1 MPDAWLLLLGFV
13 AILLLLFRRRR
24 RIQQTTPIRW
34 TIQQTN
40 TITGSPCERL
50 HFRPRAREKS
60 KRKNIEIPFNAQQT
74 DNLIY
79 PIQMQSAPL
88 PPLGNKYSH
97 AISYNPPSYGR
108 VSNIGILLT
117 THTHTPEPFTI
128 GLVLLCNTMQH
139 ADTCSAFQSISM
151 PNGCCVFAPLV
162 CAIQSTSLVCACVRY
177 FRAVYM
183 LSLLCAARCCLLLL
197 LWLFLCW
204 LPTIHWIELY
214 TSLYYNYTFLWFHVH
229 FMYKH
234 TTLSSPFGG
243 ESQGDTRIFAWP
255 AAFCCLL
262 KSFLC
267 FQSFVIAFF
276 CSPHNVRNRLHANT
290 DLW

>member
-13 AILLLLFRRRR
+13 AICLLLFRRRR

-79 PIQMQSAPL
+79 TYPIQMQSAPL
-88 PPLGNKYSH
+88 PPLGNKYIH

-117 THTHTPEPFTI
+117 TNRHTHARTI
-128 GLVLLCNTMQH
+128 H
-139 ADTCSAFQSISM
+139 HRASAFMQYNATHRHMQCLSVVSISM

-197 LWLFLCW
+197 L
-204 LPTIHWIELY
+204 
-214 TSLYYNYTFLWFHVH
+214 
-229 FMYKH
+229 
-234 TTLSSPFGG
+234 
-243 ESQGDTRIFAWP
+243 
-255 AAFCCLL
+255 
-262 KSFLC
+262 
-267 FQSFVIAFF
+267 
-276 CSPHNVRNRLHANT
+276 
-290 DLW
+290 

>member
-79 PIQMQSAPL
+79 IYPIQMQSAPL

-117 THTHTPEPFTI
+117 THTHTRTIHHRASAFMQYNATRRHMQCLPVDINAKWLLCVRSARMCNSEYVI
-128 GLVLLCNTMQH
+128 GLCMCSLFSSCVH
-139 ADTCSAFQSISM
+139 AFVA
-151 PNGCCVFAPLV
+151 
-162 CAIQSTSLVCACVRY
+162 VR
-177 FRAVYM
+177 R
-183 LSLLCAARCCLLLL
+183 SLLLIIVIMIVPVL
-197 LWLFLCW
+197 
-204 LPTIHWIELY
+204 
-214 TSLYYNYTFLWFHVH
+214 TSNHPLN
-229 FMYKH
+229 
-234 TTLSSPFGG
+234 
-243 ESQGDTRIFAWP
+243 RIVYISI
-255 AAFCCLL
+255 L
-262 KSFLC
+262 
-267 FQSFVIAFF
+267 
-276 CSPHNVRNRLHANT
+276 
-290 DLW
+290 